1 MIEIEL
7 MPISRGLKVPALTL
21 VLFFPGV
28 KVALCALNVLVDEQ
42 GISSLLN

>member
-1 MIEIEL
+1 ML
-7 MPISRGLKVPALTL
+7 TSWDLKEPALTL
-21 VLFFPGV
+21 VLCFPGV